1 MADADEDYDKR
12 DRSPKFPYIN
22 LTVALERAQQIY
34 VSAKSNAVRLVD
46 VARDWGVSPT
56 SSTTLRMAAALLGYG
71 LISDEGSGDSRRI
84 RLTAD
89 ALRILSDTRPGVR
102 EQLLSE
108 AALRSPIIAEYYEK
122 WGRNRP
128 NDAHAMSTLKFD
140 SGFTERA
147 ARTFLGVY
155 DDALTYVPDQPK
167 SVGVSTPT
175 FTQAAS
181 ESTQV
186 AAPILATE
194 SAPSAPSG
202 AKSTGNDSEREWL
215 RIRISKDVTARI
227 LVDGDVTPRMIE
239 RLVAV
244 LETQKEVMGD
254 DF

>member
-1 MADADEDYDKR
+1 MAETDDDYDKR

-22 LTVALERAQQIY
+22 LTVALERAQQ
-34 VSAKSNAVRLVD
+34 VHSSAKTNAVRLVE
-46 VARDWGVSPT
+46 VARDWNVSPT

-84 RLTAD
+84 RLTPE
-89 ALRILSDTRPGVR
+89 ALRILNDSRPGVR
-102 EQLLSE
+102 EQLLAD
-108 AALRSPIIAEYYEK
+108 AALRSPIIAEYYGK

-128 NDAHAMSTLKFD
+128 NDPHAMSTLKFD

-155 DDALTYVPDQPK
+155 DDAISYIPDEEKSGPESQPQSADLQPETIQTATPVMLTEGPR
-167 SVGVSTPT
+167 S
-175 FTQAAS
+175 AA
-181 ESTQV
+181 TG
-186 AAPILATE
+186 ATE
-194 SAPSAPSG
+194 RRS
-202 AKSTGNDSEREWL
+202 DSEREWL

-227 LVDGDVTPRMIE
+227 LVDGEVTPRMIE
-239 RLVAV
+239 RLIAV